1 MTLWWR
7 AQHAKNPSNTG
18 RWVVGACMIGRERKQ
33 GERQRAR
40 LLEMCEGGAARERE
54 STRVGRKPLPHAQ
67 ASTTSGSAAS
77 SPARI
82 TTSRMSA
89 GIRSTPH
96 GLLKV
101 VRTFLVY
108 TQRTWG
114 RTSSHTRHNRVPCG
128 RFESA
133 LCTMHR
139 CARSPFSREKATP
152 TGY

>member
-1 MTLWWR
+1 
-7 AQHAKNPSNTG
+7 
-18 RWVVGACMIGRERKQ
+18 MIGRERKQ

-54 STRVGRKPLPHAQ
+54 CESESREKPLPHAQ

-89 GIRSTPH
+89 GIRSTPL

-108 TQRTWG
+108 TQHALG
-114 RTSSHTRHNRVPCG
+114 RSSSHNRHNRVSCG

-139 CARSPFSREKATP
+139 CARSPFSREKATL